1 MYFTLNIA
9 EMWLSM
15 INIYSNTY
23 FVFNV
28 IHRCEIDEVTQY
40 TRYPIDKQ

>member
-1 MYFTLNIA
+1 
-9 EMWLSM
+9 M

-28 IHRCEIDEVTQY
+28 IYQYEIDEVTQY